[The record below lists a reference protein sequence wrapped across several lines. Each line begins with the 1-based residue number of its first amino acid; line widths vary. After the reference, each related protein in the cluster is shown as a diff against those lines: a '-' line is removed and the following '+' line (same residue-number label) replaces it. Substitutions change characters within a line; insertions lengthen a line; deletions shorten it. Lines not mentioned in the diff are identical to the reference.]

1 MNSSLKTRSDWPL
14 WAFTPREKVSFH
26 IFLLFFKLLL
36 KLDIPQY
43 LLHSNNQDVMYGY
56 VIIGNREVNLNNPN
70 PNMNNP
76 NPNANLFILQNG
88 NLNANQNQ
96 EIANNENEERPRMEN
111 HQINRNPRTMSR
123 VGYTELRNLIQI
135 RINLFNENQG
145 NQPLPIPNENVAQ
158 ENSVQNE
165 QASSLIPGMDE
176 NASIFTNEVNQN
188 ISLINPANETLTVAS
203 FPNNNQEM
211 RETESEILGLI
222 EQANIN
228 GSQNTQNTL

>member
-1 MNSSLKTRSDWPL
+1 
-14 WAFTPREKVSFH
+14 
-26 IFLLFFKLLL
+26 
-36 KLDIPQY
+36 
-43 LLHSNNQDVMYGY
+43 MYGY

-70 PNMNNP
+70 PNMNI
-76 NPNANLFILQNG
+76 PNANPNLFILQNG
-88 NLNANQNQ
+88 NLNPGQNQ
-96 EIANNENEERPRMEN
+96 ENANNENEERPRMEN
-111 HQINRNPRTMSR
+111 HQINRNQRAMSR

-145 NQPLPIPNENVAQ
+145 NQPLPIPSENVAAQ

-165 QASSLIPGMDE
+165 QASSSLMPGMDE

-188 ISLINPANETLTVAS
+188 ISQINPANETLTVVS

-222 EQANIN
+222 EQANIHGN
-228 GSQNTQNTL
+228 QNTQNAL